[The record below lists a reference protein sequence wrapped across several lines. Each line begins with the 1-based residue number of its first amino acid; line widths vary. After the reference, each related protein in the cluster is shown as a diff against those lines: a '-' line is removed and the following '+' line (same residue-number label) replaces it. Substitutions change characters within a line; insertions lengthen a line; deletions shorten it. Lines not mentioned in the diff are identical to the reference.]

1 MTEELHLD
9 LSCVGMDPQQKL
21 PTEKEWK
28 KIIYDLGRR
37 IVSLGSKPEEIGRDE
52 CKLILLNKV
61 AWHNAITKEKQDVF
75 NMPIFALRNDGGRPH
90 AIISIT
96 HETWDL
102 DECCWINRK
111 TWTFADH
118 YAHINLSR
126 STDTIKINTEYDYEQ
141 HKWLDMYQIVVQSV
155 CTPITQHN
163 FYDRK
168 LFPNKLCSLYKAQL
182 QGQNTGSSYQTV
194 TSIRNAWVEEA
205 IRDNNSQLI
214 PAQAPHL
221 QLLTK
226 KSLDY
231 LRNNI
236 GEIRQLLNNIPLPKN
251 NEEIMVKLKNE
262 NVYRCA
268 RLDYMKSYKENGKLS
283 SYYEPITYED
293 IQNITSNLPK
303 QPIDVICCGLG
314 SAGSGILDQLS
325 RSTYVNSYLLIDP
338 DIIEEKN
345 LRNQWYTNTM
355 IGYGKVSGSK
365 DKLLLNKSRDRQL
378 TIYQKQCKFQDVPLN
393 QYICKYLISG
403 FDSIKARLELLE
415 LVENGTMETQYLID
429 TRYDDLTASIFFID
443 VSDEGQMRRY
453 RKSLEAD
460 YEAFK
465 IRDAEYKKQ
474 TNIQND
480 EQFFAWLEAQNCYTD
495 SCLECLKAVGHITDE
510 EIRNGDEKTEC
521 ELYTDILNTPCGGE
535 ACKAKWK
542 ALYEEYKEHI
552 ADTIKRSD
560 IQQQESSCIRQNFI
574 DIYKYASTFVF
585 AAIREIESGG
595 DKPFTHVEAQTDKF
609 PTHMIVGK

>member
-21 PTEKEWK
+21 PTEEEWK
-28 KIIYDLGRR
+28 KIIYDFSRR
-37 IVSLGSKPEEIGRDE
+37 ITDKNFERKESEREECR
-52 CKLILLNKV
+52 LILLNKV

-75 NMPIFALRNDGGRPH
+75 NMPILALSNDGDRPR
-90 AIISIT
+90 AVISIIY
-96 HETWDL
+96 ETWDL
-102 DECCWINRK
+102 DSSSWTNKKI
-111 TWTFADH
+111 WTFADH
-118 YAHINLSR
+118 YAHINISG
-126 STDTIKINTEYDYEQ
+126 STGTIYIYTEFDYEKN
-141 HKWLDMYQIVVQSV
+141 KWLDRYQVLVQSV
-155 CTPITQHN
+155 CTPITQYN
-163 FYDRK
+163 FYDNK

-194 TSIRNAWVEEA
+194 TSIKNAWIERA
-205 IRDNNSQLI
+205 LRDSNSQLI
-214 PAQAPHL
+214 PAQAPHI
-221 QLLTK
+221 QLLTQK
-226 KSLDY
+226 PLNY
-231 LRNNI
+231 LRDNI
-236 GEIRQLLNNIPLPKN
+236 GEVRNLLMSKTLPKDSS
-251 NEEIMVKLKNE
+251 EIMVKFKNE
-262 NVYRCA
+262 DIYRCI
-268 RLDYMKSYKENGKLS
+268 RVNDMEEYKRDNKLS

-293 IQNITSNLPK
+293 IQHITNNIPK
-303 QPIDVICCGLG
+303 QPVDVICCGLG

-325 RSTYVNSYLLIDP
+325 RSTYINSYLLIDP
-338 DIIEEKN
+338 DTIEEKN
-345 LRNQWYTNTM
+345 LRNQWYTGSM
-355 IGYGKVSGSK
+355 IGCRKVSGSR
-365 DKLLLNKSRDRQL
+365 DKLMANKPRDRQL
-378 TIYQKQCKFQDVPLN
+378 TIYQKQCKFQEVQLN

-403 FDSIKARLELLE
+403 FDSIEARLELLE

-453 RKSLEAD
+453 RKGLEAD

-480 EQFFAWLEAQNCYTD
+480 EQFFAWLEAQHCYTD
-495 SCLECLKAVGHITDE
+495 SCLECLKAIGHITDE
-510 EIRNGDEKTEC
+510 EISYGDEKTEC

-585 AAIREIESGG
+585 AAIREIESGD